1 LFAGAAGRLRGTSR
15 AAASHACASTVD
27 SADASCH
34 TYAHTGSRS
43 FTIAIAYACRQ
54 AER

>member
-1 LFAGAAGRLRGTSR
+1 MHGTSR
-15 AAASHACASTVD
+15 AAANHACASAVD
-27 SADASCH
+27 SAGASCH